1 MTKMVM
7 GDEHDH
13 VADDVG
19 ADDDD
24 DDDDDGDDGDPGTL
38 SRCSGQSR
46 GKCSAGRGK
55 RWQGEAKRE
64 EVVDRTSRQTPVP
77 LSTYARAELRCSPA
91 WWHLT
96 RQRQCL

>member
-24 DDDDDGDDGDPGTL
+24 DDVDDGDDGDPGTL

-46 GKCSAGRGK
+46 GTAKLAEGSAGRGK
-55 RWQGEAKRE
+55 K
-64 EVVDRTSRQTPVP
+64 
-77 LSTYARAELRCSPA
+77 
-91 WWHLT
+91 
-96 RQRQCL
+96 

>member
-1 MTKMVM
+1 MVVVVIMTPCSRRPWMTKMVM

-64 EVVDRTSRQTPVP
+64 VVDRTSRRLCP
-77 LSTYARAELRCSPA
+77 
-91 WWHLT
+91 
-96 RQRQCL
+96 